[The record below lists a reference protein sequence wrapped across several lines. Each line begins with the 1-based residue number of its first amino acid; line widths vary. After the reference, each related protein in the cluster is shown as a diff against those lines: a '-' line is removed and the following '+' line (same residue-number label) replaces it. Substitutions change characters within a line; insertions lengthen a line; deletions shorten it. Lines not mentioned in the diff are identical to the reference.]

1 MSLMIKDIPEVDSPW
16 KGRNYVGDLDVD
28 GRLILQVI
36 LREGD
41 VKEMEYIKLFYIGSN
56 SRLS

>member
-1 MSLMIKDIPEVDSPW
+1 MIKDIPEVDSPW